1 MLPLDLWKPANKD
14 GRPGIASLRELL
26 EMFVDE
32 GFVSRTHGE
41 DLTAGSPEGKALLL
55 RHDVDWRF
63 DGALPLARVEADLGL
78 RSTYFFLPPGDYGS
92 LSNYYG
98 TVVDGRIVHSD
109 SFLEGMRE
117 LRGLG
122 HEVGIHN
129 DFLQLSVHTGRT
141 PRELLAEEIAWFAE
155 QGIDVLG
162 TASHGSRFAREHGFV
177 NYELFTEAARQG
189 KPPRCVQIEGGEELR
204 LQQFSYTEV
213 GLRYEAYEVPRDCYV
228 SDSGGRFVVLR
239 GAMRQSWDRGA
250 PSPVIMS
257 KVRPLLADRTRAVVL
272 LHPEWWTERVPRTRS
287 SSVSPRR
294 AALPVVT
301 SDPVFRRTDGKPV
314 RIGVRGDCCCRRMVH
329 MNKAMFPDGYDM
341 LVNEKCT
348 NAAYADTLRGRV
360 VSDDELRRLS
370 DVDAMSASLRT
381 YYLGQNDRSVVA
393 MDDMDLLVMDTYSDM
408 NFELWS
414 LPGRGAKVWVH
425 PKMVRRESDLAAGLT
440 PLGRATLED
449 AVLDAVRVI
458 DAVRKRNPGVPVLFL
473 NQPVEYYSKLEGRRG
488 FYRMGERVALERHGV
503 YYADPL
509 DISSLEPDDMDSS
522 GPGQTLHFTGPTYR
536 RMVVSAWQRG
546 LADHFDGSPTAREEV
561 AAAGR
566 SRPVPL
572 SAIERFKRT
581 PAGRA
586 LRVRVRAARR
596 AARSAK
602 RRAARLR
609 ARALA
614 PGAPR
619 RAVRKVRRR
628 LGLGA
633 PAAAPPPRA
642 TAVVAVPPAPA
653 PEPAATVTAPEPAA
667 TVTAPEPVATATIGF
682 GLGSADCLPACAAK
696 VERAHASY
704 REYFT
709 LKEDDQL
716 ADKRWTPMLL
726 PVEEVL
732 DYASW
737 EQHIKSF
744 GKGSRLR
751 QKRKAERLG
760 YVVHEFAWAQHV
772 PDIYDINT
780 SKEVRSGGPM
790 RASFRR
796 TIEEMGGAP
805 KAPSA
810 PIAPACVHHWDLRF
824 GAFLPEPGHRQGD
837 VVTDERLVAYV
848 ALSRRGDVAL
858 YSMILGHGDHLA
870 NGVLVLL
877 HHEIVRWVGENQE
890 GPTADLRFLMYGGR
904 ENGGASLLQWKR
916 QAGFRPYHVVAV
928 DKSEDDRTADADG
941 STVDADGSDI
951 TERVSDAVPS
961 GGPDPTGRE
970 SRLGKRGDV
979 QESPSAAGSKAD
991 TAATTD
997 GVPSVGGI
1005 EESNSAESGASTA
1018 LIPRQGGRKSPSGSD
1033 GRPPQDEAGGPD
1045 TSGDLTGSRESE
1057 PTTRP

>member
-1 MLPLDLWKPANKD
+1 MPPLDLWKPALRD

-26 EMFVDE
+26 GTFVDE

-55 RHDVDWRF
+55 RHDVDWKLG
-63 DGALPLARVEADLGL
+63 GALPLARVEADLGL

-98 TVVDGRIVHSD
+98 TVVDGRIVHSE
-109 SFLEGMRE
+109 SFLDVMRE
-117 LRGLG
+117 VRDLG

-129 DFLQLSVHTGRT
+129 DFLQLSVRTGRT
-141 PRELLAEEIAWFAE
+141 PRELLAEEVAWFAD
-155 QGIDVLG
+155 QGIEVLG

-177 NYELFTEAARQG
+177 NYELFTEATRLG
-189 KPPRCVQIEGGEELR
+189 KSPRCVQIEGGEELR
-204 LQQFSYTEV
+204 LQQLSYTEV
-213 GLRYEAYEVPRDCYV
+213 GLRYEAYEIPRDCYV
-228 SDSGGRFVVLR
+228 SDSGGRFWVQ
-239 GAMRQSWDRGA
+239 GEA
-250 PSPVIMS
+250 PNPVIMS
-257 KVRPLLADRTRAVVL
+257 KLRPLLAGRTRAVVL

-301 SDPVFRRTDGKPV
+301 SDPVFRRTDGRPV

-360 VSDDELRRLS
+360 VSDDDLRRLS
-370 DVDAMSASLRT
+370 DIDAMSRSLRT
-381 YYLGQNDRSVVA
+381 YYLGQNDRSVLA

-414 LPGRGAKVWVH
+414 LPGSGAKVWVH
-425 PKMVRRESDLAAGLT
+425 PKMLRRESDLAAGLT

-458 DAVRKRNPGVPVLFL
+458 DAVRERNPGVPVLFL

-488 FYRMGERVALERHGV
+488 FYRMGERVARERHGV

-546 LADHFDGSPTAREEV
+546 LADHFDGSPDAREEV

-586 LRVRVRAARR
+586 VRVRVRAARK

-602 RRAARLR
+602 RRAAHLR

-614 PGAPR
+614 PGAPG

-633 PAAAPPPRA
+633 PTAAPPPRS

-653 PEPAATVTAPEPAA
+653 PEPAPTVK
-667 TVTAPEPVATATIGF
+667 IGF

-696 VERAHASY
+696 VERAHATY

-709 LKEDDQL
+709 REGDDQL
-716 ADKRWTPMLL
+716 ADKRFTPMLL

-790 RASFRR
+790 RDSYRR

-810 PIAPACVHHWDLRF
+810 PTAPACVRHWDLRF

-848 ALSRRGDVAL
+848 ALSRTGDVAL
-858 YSMILGHGDHLA
+858 YGMILGHGDHLA

-877 HHEIVRWVGENQE
+877 HHEIVRWVGENQQ
-890 GPTADLRFLMYGGR
+890 GPTAGLRFLMYGGR
-904 ENGGASLLQWKR
+904 ESGGASLLQWKR

-951 TERVSDAVPS
+951 TEGVSDAVPS
-961 GGPDPTGRE
+961 GGPDPTGGA

-991 TAATTD
+991 TAATTGD
-997 GVPSVGGI
+997 VPSVGGI
-1005 EESNSAESGASTA
+1005 EESNSAESGASTVF
-1018 LIPRQGGRKSPSGSD
+1018 IPRQGGRKPSSRSGSD
-1033 GRPPQDEAGGPD
+1033 GRPRQDEAGGPD
-1045 TSGDLTGSRESE
+1045 TSGDSTGLRESE
-1057 PTTRP
+1057 PTAGP

>member
-1 MLPLDLWKPANKD
+1 MPPLDLWKPALRD

-26 EMFVDE
+26 GTFVDE

-55 RHDVDWRF
+55 RHDVDSNLG
-63 DGALPLARVEADLGL
+63 GALLLARVEADLGL

-98 TVVDGRIVHSD
+98 TVVDGRIVHSE

-117 LRGLG
+117 LRDLG
-122 HEVGIHN
+122 HELGIHN
-129 DFLQLSVHTGRT
+129 DFLQLSVRTGRT
-141 PRELLAEEIAWFAE
+141 PRELLAEEVAWFAD
-155 QGIDVLG
+155 QGIEVLG

-177 NYELFTEAARQG
+177 NYELFTEAARLG
-189 KPPRCVQIEGGEELR
+189 KSPRCVQIEGGEELR

-213 GLRYEAYEVPRDCYV
+213 GLRYEAYGIPRDCYV
-228 SDSGGRFVVLR
+228 SDSGGRFVVQ
-239 GAMRQSWDRGA
+239 GDA
-250 PSPVIMS
+250 PFPVIMS

-294 AALPVVT
+294 SALPVVT

-348 NAAYADTLRGRV
+348 NAAYAGTLRGRV
-360 VSDDELRRLS
+360 VSDDDLRRLS
-370 DVDAMSASLRT
+370 DIDAMSASLRT
-381 YYLGQNDRSVVA
+381 YYLGQNDRSVLA

-414 LPGRGAKVWVH
+414 LTGSGAKVWVH

-473 NQPVEYYSKLEGRRG
+473 SQPVEYYSKLEGRRG

-572 SAIERFKRT
+572 SAIARFKRT

-586 LRVRVRAARR
+586 VRVRVRAARR
-596 AARSAK
+596 AAGSAK

-614 PGAPR
+614 PGAPG
-619 RAVRKVRRR
+619 RAVRKVRRRLGLGKVRRR

-642 TAVVAVPPAPA
+642 TAWSPCLPPRRPSRRR
-653 PEPAATVTAPEPAA
+653 PVTM
-667 TVTAPEPVATATIGF
+667 GS
-682 GLGSADCLPACAAK
+682 GSARPTASPRAPPRWSARTLPT
-696 VERAHASY
+696 ASTSPA
-704 REYFT
+704 RRT
-709 LKEDDQL
+709 TSS
-716 ADKRWTPMLL
+716 RT
-726 PVEEVL
+726 
-732 DYASW
+732 
-737 EQHIKSF
+737 
-744 GKGSRLR
+744 GGSRPCCSR
-751 QKRKAERLG
+751 WRRSSTTPRG
-760 YVVHEFAWAQHV
+760 SS
-772 PDIYDINT
+772 T
-780 SKEVRSGGPM
+780 S
-790 RASFRR
+790 
-796 TIEEMGGAP
+796 
-805 KAPSA
+805 
-810 PIAPACVHHWDLRF
+810 
-824 GAFLPEPGHRQGD
+824 
-837 VVTDERLVAYV
+837 
-848 ALSRRGDVAL
+848 
-858 YSMILGHGDHLA
+858 
-870 NGVLVLL
+870 
-877 HHEIVRWVGENQE
+877 
-890 GPTADLRFLMYGGR
+890 
-904 ENGGASLLQWKR
+904 
-916 QAGFRPYHVVAV
+916 
-928 DKSEDDRTADADG
+928 
-941 STVDADGSDI
+941 
-951 TERVSDAVPS
+951 
-961 GGPDPTGRE
+961 
-970 SRLGKRGDV
+970 
-979 QESPSAAGSKAD
+979 
-991 TAATTD
+991 
-997 GVPSVGGI
+997 
-1005 EESNSAESGASTA
+1005 
-1018 LIPRQGGRKSPSGSD
+1018 SPSGRARAC
-1033 GRPPQDEAGGPD
+1033 GRSARPSGSGTSCTSSPGRSTCPTSTTSTPPRRFARAVPCATRSAGRSRRWVALRRRRPRRSHPRASTTGTCGSGRSCPNLVTARVTWSP
-1045 TSGDLTGSRESE
+1045 TSGWLPTSRCHARATSRCT
-1057 PTTRP
+1057 P